1 MAYSKKDLE
10 KQALHIIKK
19 EDLVFLNEV
28 ISYLPCSK
36 ATFYNKKLDELDSI
50 REALEKNKTNQKKE
64 VRNKWR
70 KSDNP
75 TAQIAYYRLLSDD
88 EENDKLNGG
97 KQRSAIEHSGDVSV
111 KLSAEK
117 SFREAAAKYRESIT
131 NNK

>member
-28 ISYLPCSK
+28 ISYLPCVES
-36 ATFYNKKLDELDSI
+36 TFYAKKLEESESI
-50 REALEKNKTNQKKE
+50 KEALKKNKIDQKKE

-70 KSDNP
+70 SSDNP

-97 KQRSAIEHSGDVSV
+97 KQRQEIEHKGRVDVAVLKDIDKGYSD
-111 KLSAEK
+111 E
-117 SFREAAAKYRESIT
+117 
-131 NNK
+131 